1 MGKTT
6 FNISEKTSKGWNSRA
21 RAEDYRTIVESF
33 YKIKVSINSRNLAHF
48 YNEQQI
54 DRNQRTVNNVFE
66 FLSNLEVVGSSYREK
81 RTSTVSC
88 YPFAQYKLIR
98 KRKKGVLD
106 FENSILKNAH
116 V

>member
-6 FNISEKTSKGWNSRA
+6 FNISEKTSKGWNSKA

-33 YKIKVSINSRNLAHF
+33 YKIKVSINSRNLAYF

-66 FLSNLEVVGSSYREK
+66 FLSNLEVIGSSYREK
-81 RTSTVSC
+81 RTSAVSC
-88 YPFAQYKLIR
+88 YPFGQYKLIR

-106 FENSILKNAH
+106 FENSILKNVH